1 MNQGIAFARTL
12 RALDADD
19 FRSSKLG
26 FLFVAIL
33 LGIWACW
40 MLAARVAQYET
51 ASSVAIESGRAIAYF
66 PSTSQIHPGQTAFVT
81 LGNDTIPARVQT
93 VAPDHAELV
102 FTNNQ
107 QPTTNNQPPTTTSTS
122 ATAEVEVSRISP
134 ATIALRTLGRAQQ

>member
-33 LGIWACW
+33 LGVWAWW
-40 MLAARVAQYET
+40 MLAARVPRYET
-51 ASSVAIESGRAIAYF
+51 TTSVAIESGRAIAYF
-66 PSTSQIHPGQTAFVT
+66 PSTSQIHSGQSALVT
-81 LGNDTIPARVQT
+81 LGNDTFPARVQA
-93 VAPDHAELV
+93 VASDHAELV
-102 FTNNQ
+102 FTDNQ
-107 QPTTNNQPPTTTSTS
+107 QPTTTSSS